1 MRRGAALGMLYSA
14 ELERLQKLLHF
25 PEEVA
30 LQLTEVEYELYY
42 RVPPIAYVRHVTS
55 DLRPR
60 PHADNLP
67 ATPSVAH
74 LTKRFQEVRTAILY
88 RPISLYACTSIYPLF
103 YSIYLHSS
111 TIAFKRPL
119 LYAGAHLFCIC
130 DG

>member
-1 MRRGAALGMLYSA
+1 MFPNTVFLSLPPRPGELVRRGACLGMLYSA

-74 LTKRFQEVRTAILY
+74 LTKRFQEV
-88 RPISLYACTSIYPLF
+88 SIVYP
-103 YSIYLHSS
+103 
-111 TIAFKRPL
+111 
-119 LYAGAHLFCIC
+119 
-130 DG
+130 